1 MSVESE
7 KPENFRNEENPEQ
20 SPKSERPERPERREM
35 VMREEAPPNK
45 SMVDQFGRDLTA
57 LAKEG
62 KLDAVIGREEE
73 IERVTQI
80 LSRRK
85 KNNPVLIGEAGVGK
99 TAIVE
104 GLALKI
110 VNNDVPP
117 VLENKRIIALDVASL
132 VAGTMF
138 RGQFEERITAI
149 INEVQNDKSIIL
161 FIDEIHTLVGAG
173 GAGGSLDASNIMKPA
188 LARGE
193 FQCIGATTLNEFRE
207 SIEKDGALDRRFQK
221 VIVNPPSAEETVTI
235 LLKTKDQYEQHHNVR
250 FTEEAIRLCVKMADR
265 YITDRFFPDKALD
278 IIDEVG
284 SRVRIKTKKT
294 TSPEL
299 NDMLMKHNDI
309 VAEKVFHVSNKEFE
323 RAAEFHKVQKVLE
336 DNIRALQE
344 ELAETQKAQIP
355 IIDEKSVAE
364 VVAMMT
370 GIPVNEITEDETKK
384 LLSMEGDLKKQVI
397 GQDEAVENVARA
409 IRRARVGL
417 KDPNRPIGS
426 FLFMGSTGVGKTEL
440 TKALARQMFATE
452 DALIRIDM
460 SEYMEK
466 HSVSKLIGAP
476 PGYVGYNEGG
486 QLTEKV
492 RRKPF
497 SIVLFDEVEKAHP
510 DVFNTLLQ
518 VLDDGH
524 LTDGNGR
531 KVDFKNTIIIMTSN
545 VGVRDVKVANKIG
558 FTENPEEEKFQTMK
572 TTIEE
577 SMRMFFSPEFL
588 NRIDATIVFKQL
600 EKKHMFT
607 IIENQLVSLVKRL
620 EDRNI
625 NIELTDKAKDFLV
638 ENGFDQK
645 YGARP
650 LKRTLQRFIEDQL
663 AEEILK
669 ETIVENSNVIVDV
682 VDGEITFISTHN
694 TSQPEPEFALST

>member
-1 MSVESE
+1 MSVESD
-7 KPENFRNEENPEQ
+7 KPENFRNEESSE
-20 SPKSERPERPERREM
+20 SSERKERMERPERRERP
-35 VMREEAPPNK
+35 VREEPPQK
-45 SMVDQFGRDLTA
+45 SIVDQFGKDLTN

-80 LSRRK
+80 LSRKK

-104 GLALKI
+104 GIALKI
-110 VNNDVPP
+110 ANNEVPS
-117 VLENKRIIALDVASL
+117 VLSGKRVVVLDVSSL

-138 RGQFEERITAI
+138 RGQFEERMKAI
-149 INEVQNDKSIIL
+149 IDEVEKDKNIIL

-173 GAGGSLDASNIMKPA
+173 GAGGSLDASNILKPS
-188 LARGE
+188 LARGD

-221 VIVNPPSAEETVTI
+221 VMVEPPSVEETITI
-235 LLKTKDQYEQHHNVR
+235 LLKTKEQYEQHHQVR

-265 YITDRFFPDKALD
+265 YITDRFFPDKAFD

-284 SRVRIKTKKT
+284 SRVRIKTAKP
-294 TSPEL
+294 SSQEL
-299 NDMLMKHNDI
+299 TDMLKKHRDI
-309 VAEKVFHVSNKEFE
+309 VEEKEFYVANKEFE
-323 RAAEFHKVQKVLE
+323 RAAELLKIQKVLE
-336 DNIRALQE
+336 DNIKALQE
-344 ELAETQKAQIP
+344 ELAETQKAEIP
-355 IIDEKSVAE
+355 TIDEKSVAE

-384 LLSMEGDLKKQVI
+384 LLSMEDDLKKQVI
-397 GQDEAVENVARA
+397 GQDEAVENVVRA

-440 TKALARQMFATE
+440 TKALARQMFASE
-452 DALIRIDM
+452 DSLIRIDM

-476 PGYVGYNEGG
+476 PGYIGYNEGG

-524 LTDGNGR
+524 LTDGSGR
-531 KVDFKNTIIIMTSN
+531 KVDFKNTVIIMTSN

-558 FTENPEEEKFQTMK
+558 FSENPEEEKFQSMK

-577 SMRMFFSPEFL
+577 SMRMFFSPEFI

-600 EKKHMFT
+600 EKQHMHK
-607 IIENQLVSLVKRL
+607 IIENQLASLVRRL

-625 NIELTDKAKDFLV
+625 TLELTEKAKDFLV

-663 AEEILK
+663 AEEMLK
-669 ETIVENSNVIVDV
+669 ETIVSNSKVVVDV
-682 VDGEITFISTHN
+682 KSGEIVFKSTVKKSKQ
-694 TSQPEPEFALST
+694 TAELVLST